1 MRNKDTVRLRVVRSL
16 LAQAKRASETKP
28 IETDAQM
35 LKVLTQNINA
45 NRDAAEEF
53 TKSGRADLAE
63 KEDQERAIM
72 DEYKD
77 SVPKVGEA
85 DLAAVRERIELVLK
99 QLQEQL
105 GGEFKRETV
114 KVGDVLKRVLEGKE
128 GEEILGKF
136 ERGEVVK
143 VLMPMLKGT
152 K

>member
-16 LAQAKRASETKP
+16 LAQTKRASETKP

-35 LKVLTQNINA
+35 LKVLIQNINA